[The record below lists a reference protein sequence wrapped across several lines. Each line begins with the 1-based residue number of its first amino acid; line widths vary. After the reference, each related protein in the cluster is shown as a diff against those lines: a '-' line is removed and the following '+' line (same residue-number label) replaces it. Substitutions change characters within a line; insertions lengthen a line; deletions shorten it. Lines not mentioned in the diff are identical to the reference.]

1 MYGLL
6 LKGVESLKVIVVSHK
21 LIEGTLFNKASI
33 LHHQDFIKLCKLKY
47 KAIIFLISC
56 RIL

>member
-6 LKGVESLKVIVVSHK
+6 LKGVESLKVIVMGHK
-21 LIEGTLFNKASI
+21 LIEGTLLNEAAV

-47 KAIIFLISC
+47 KAIIF
-56 RIL
+56 

>member
-21 LIEGTLFNKASI
+21 LIEGTLLNEAAV
-33 LHHQDFIKLCKLKY
+33 LHHQDLVKFCKLS
-47 KAIIFLISC
+47 FL
-56 RIL
+56 